1 MQKQWGA
8 IRSLYTCTKQIVL
21 LFTHIAYVLKILKV
35 SDTNLISD
43 QMWSHIYG
51 FPPVYDQSDEYTGE
65 VSVCLYVFLCVY
77 LTYLDLWKWVDHNW
91 AKSIKS

>member
-1 MQKQWGA
+1 MQKQWGS

-43 QMWSHIYG
+43 QM
-51 FPPVYDQSDEYTGE
+51 
-65 VSVCLYVFLCVY
+65 
-77 LTYLDLWKWVDHNW
+77 
-91 AKSIKS
+91 